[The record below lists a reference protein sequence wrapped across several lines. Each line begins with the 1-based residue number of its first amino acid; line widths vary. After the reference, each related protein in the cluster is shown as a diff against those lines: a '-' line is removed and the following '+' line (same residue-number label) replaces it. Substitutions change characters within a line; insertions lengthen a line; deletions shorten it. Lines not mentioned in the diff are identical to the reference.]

1 MWSNPEGAL
10 VHLMFGST
18 HDVIKAERILREQG
32 LELRVVFLPR
42 RLTHECAMGIQLA
55 GKDVLKAGPLLAG
68 RGVSVRFE
76 GDRAVVGDGAVG
88 GDGNED
94 AGR

>member
-18 HDVIKAERILREQG
+18 HDVIKAERILLGQG
-32 LELRVVFLPR
+32 MTLRVVFLPR
-42 RLTHECAMGIQLA
+42 RLTHECAMGLQLN
-55 GKDVLKAGPLLAG
+55 GKDVELAGSLLAG

-76 GDRAVVGDGAVG
+76 GDGDVGSDADGA
-88 GDGNED
+88 GNME
-94 AGR
+94 AVP

>member
-1 MWSNPEGAL
+1 VLAMWSNPEGAL

-18 HDVIKAERILREQG
+18 HDVIKAERILLGQG
-32 LELRVVFLPR
+32 MTLRVVFLPH

-55 GKDVLKAGPLLAG
+55 GKDVLRAGPLLAD

-76 GDRAVVGDGAVG
+76 GDGDVAV
-88 GDGNED
+88 DGNGE
-94 AGR
+94 AGP